1 MESSSSSTINEPHP
15 DDEGDERDEAAE
27 AEAFFGGDEP
37 AEHDEG
43 EQAVVEASTE
53 KAVEDPPPQSAPSAK
68 PDPEPEPEPAKT
80 GSTEREYIV
89 FQRVPLTEKVLK
101 HLLAAIEKGDAPT
114 PRPAYFELH
123 RATTR
128 NDRQAIAEAYGENR
142 DALGERCQLAAVSSR
157 SFKERTV
164 APRIPVQRT
173 DISIS

>member
-27 AEAFFGGDEP
+27 AEAFFGGDEDGP

-53 KAVEDPPPQSAPSAK
+53 KSVPSAK